1 MGYNFCD
8 ALARAGHDGMALLQA
23 GFTPA
28 MLRDWL
34 GEWLICLDIAN
45 VGPNC
50 VTRHHISEY
59 TWSLLAI
66 REAGATVLQ
75 LRQEELARYP
85 QVTEGKLR
93 VSGPLADHK
102 GHPRLKYL
110 HDFTQAGYAEAEV
123 RAASMQTGIPLFA
136 FGGNGMD
143 MIA

>member
-1 MGYNFCD
+1 
-8 ALARAGHDGMALLQA
+8 MALLQA

-34 GEWLICLDIAN
+34 GEWLICLDITN
-45 VGPNC
+45 VGPHRA
-50 VTRHHISEY
+50 VFREDSEY

-85 QVTEGKLR
+85 QVTGGKLR

-110 HDFTQAGYAEAEV
+110 HDFTRVGYAEAEV

-136 FGGNGMD
+136 PGGNGMD
-143 MIA
+143 TIA